1 MELMINDKKLEN
13 KKFYITDDDGV
24 IGFID
29 LSLLKIKALKYLKWW
44 ISLAEEGYNRDKGF
58 VSKRQKF
65 RLNEFRK
72 IALDKLVSLFDKEEY
87 TQEEFNE
94 LWNKWVHTSARFLI
108 ETMEKEAIEYRE
120 KKESG
125 QLDTIARGS
134 APLAYILDSLS
145 DIAPIAV
152 NYLLRNPILFCLI
165 GFFVF
170 LAVQTFVGEIIL
182 GCPLS
187 RCSLKY

>member
-13 KKFYITDDDGV
+13 KKFYITDDDGI

-29 LSLLKIKALKYLKWW
+29 LSLLKIKALEYLKDL
-44 ISLAEEGYNRDKGF
+44 ISRAEYGYNVDKGF
-58 VSKRQKF
+58 VSKRQRF

-94 LWNKWVHTSARFLI
+94 LWNKWVHSSFRFI
-108 ETMEKEAIEYRE
+108 IKTIVEEEKEYRE

-134 APLAYILDSLS
+134 APLAYIFDCLS

-152 NYLLRNPILFCLI
+152 HYLLRNPILFFLI

-170 LAVQTFVGEIIL
+170 IAVQSFVGEIIL

-187 RCSLKY
+187 RCELRD

>member
-44 ISLAEEGYNRDKGF
+44 ISCAEYGYNKDKGF
-58 VSKRQKF
+58 VSKRQRF

-72 IALDKLVSLFDKEEY
+72 IALNKLVSLFDKEEY

-94 LWNKWVHTSARFLI
+94 LWNKWVHTSFRFLI

-134 APLAYILDSLS
+134 APLAYILDCLS

-152 NYLLRNPILFCLI
+152 HYLLRNTILFFLI

-170 LAVQTFVGEIIL
+170 IAAHSFVGEIIL
-182 GCPLS
+182 GCHIG
-187 RCSLKY
+187 RCELRD